1 MVKLLSELAPA
12 KINLFLRVTGR
23 RPDGYHQLDSL
34 FVPVTLYDRIG
45 LGVRPSPTPEVL
57 LRCDTPGLGAD
68 DRNLAVRA
76 AHAFM
81 AEFGLAAEVMIDLRK
96 QIPVGSGLGGG
107 SSDAGAV
114 LRMMAR
120 LYAINDSARL
130 LDVAVRLGADVPF
143 FLAPAPAQV
152 RGIGEQIL
160 PLRDFT
166 PLELVIA
173 VPPINVSTAEI
184 FGLLRPTGWS
194 GPASAESLSALTA
207 GRFGPGV
214 LIRGAL
220 IRAALINDLEAV
232 AMARWPAIAELKAT
246 LERLGAVGAAMSG
259 SGGAVFG
266 VFPTAA
272 AATDAADAIRQ
283 SALAARVFTAAT
295 LDHV

>member
-23 RPDGYHQLDSL
+23 RPDGYHQLDSV
-34 FVPVTLYDRIG
+34 FVPVTLYDRVG

-96 QIPVGSGLGGG
+96 QIPMGSGLGGG

-143 FLAPAPAQV
+143 FLAPAPAHV
-152 RGIGEQIL
+152 SGIGEQIL

-184 FGLLRPTGWS
+184 FGLLRPIDWS
-194 GPASAESLSALTA
+194 GPAPAESLSALTA

-214 LIRGAL
+214 LVRG
-220 IRAALINDLEAV
+220 ALINDLEAV
-232 AMARWPAIAELKAT
+232 AMARWPAIAELKAA
-246 LERLGAVGAAMSG
+246 LEHLGAVGAAMSG

-266 VFPTAA
+266 VFPTATA
-272 AATDAADAIRQ
+272 SAHAADAIRQ
-283 SALAARVFTAAT
+283 GAIAARVFTAAT
-295 LDHV
+295 LDHI